1 MNWRGPA
8 LVLAWLW
15 LGEQALGP
23 AHAGPPP
30 RPVAATPST
39 NDTPAVGTALERQL
53 KRWLGAPQLWGQAT
67 FRYFGFSVYHAQ
79 LWAGQRPPEAGVS
92 WAQQPV
98 VLSLQY
104 QRDFKGEDIAQ
115 RSLEEMRRHPLM
127 RESDQATWLA
137 ALKALMPDVRA
148 GEHLIGVYQP
158 GQGLQLWHDGS
169 SLRELGTAP
178 DALMAQVFMGIWL
191 DPSTSQPE
199 LRQRLLGLA
208 KP

>member
-15 LGEQALGP
+15 WGELGLTS
-23 AHAGPPP
+23 AHAEPPA
-30 RPVAATPST
+30 RAAAATPST
-39 NDTPAVGTALERQL
+39 NDPPPAGTALELQL
-53 KRWLGAPQLWGQAT
+53 KRWLGAPQLWGQGT
-67 FRYFGFSVYHAQ
+67 LRYFGFSIYQAQ
-79 LWAGQRPPEAGVS
+79 LWMGQRPPEAGVS

-127 RESDQATWLA
+127 RKGDQATWLA

-148 GEHLIGVYQP
+148 GERLIGVYQP
-158 GQGLQLWHDGS
+158 GQGLQLWHDGA

>member
-1 MNWRGPA
+1 MNWRAPVW
-8 LVLAWLW
+8 VLASLW
-15 LGEQALGP
+15 WGVQGLTP

-30 RPVAATPST
+30 RPVAATPSP
-39 NDTPAVGTALERQL
+39 NDSPPMGAALERQL
-53 KRWLGAPQLWGQAT
+53 QRWLGTPQLWGQAL
-67 FRYFGFSVYHAQ
+67 FRYFGFSIYQAQ
-79 LWAGQRPPEAGVS
+79 LWVGSRPGDAGTA

-104 QRDFKGEDIAQ
+104 QRDFKGEAIAE

-137 ALKALMPDVRA
+137 ALKALIPDVRA
-148 GEHLIGVYQP
+148 GERLIGVYQP
-158 GQGLQLWHDGS
+158 GQGQQLWHDGA

-178 DALMAQVFMGIWL
+178 DALMARVFVGIWL
-191 DPSTSQPE
+191 DPSTSAPA
-199 LRQRLLGLA
+199 LRQQLLGLT

>member
-1 MNWRGPA
+1 MNWRAPA
-8 LVLAWLW
+8 WVLASLW
-15 LGEQALGP
+15 FVLQTP
-23 AHAGPPP
+23 THAGPPP
-30 RPVAATPST
+30 RPAAATPSPS
-39 NDTPAVGTALERQL
+39 DAPPVGAALERQL
-53 KRWLGAPQLWGQAT
+53 KRWLGAPQLWGQAM
-67 FRYFGFSVYHAQ
+67 FRYFGFSIYQAQ
-79 LWAGQRPPEAGVS
+79 LWVGPRPPEAGVS

-115 RSLEEMRRHPLM
+115 RSLEEMRRHPLI

-137 ALKALMPDVRA
+137 ALKALIPDVRA
-148 GEHLIGVYQP
+148 GERLIGVYQP
-158 GQGLQLWHDGS
+158 GQGLQLWHDGA

-178 DALMAQVFMGIWL
+178 DALLAQVFMGIWL

>member
-15 LGEQALGP
+15 WGELGLTS
-23 AHAGPPP
+23 AHAEPPA
-30 RPVAATPST
+30 RAAAATPST
-39 NDTPAVGTALERQL
+39 NDPPPAGTALERQL
-53 KRWLGAPQLWGQAT
+53 KRWLGAPQLWGQGT
-67 FRYFGFSVYHAQ
+67 LRYFGFSIYQAQ
-79 LWAGQRPPEAGVS
+79 LWAGQRPPEAGLS

-98 VLSLQY
+98 LLSLHY

-115 RSLEEMRRHPLM
+115 RSFEEMQRHPLM
-127 RESDQATWLA
+127 RASDHAAWLA
-137 ALKALMPDVRA
+137 ALKALMPDVRT
-148 GEHLIGVYQP
+148 GERLIGVYQP
-158 GQGLQLWHDGS
+158 GQGLQLWHDGA

-199 LRQRLLGLA
+199 LRQRLLGLS

>member
-1 MNWRGPA
+1 MNWRAPA
-8 LVLAWLW
+8 WVLASLW
-15 LGEQALGP
+15 FVLQAP
-23 AHAGPPP
+23 THAGPPP
-30 RPVAATPST
+30 RPAAATPSP
-39 NDTPAVGTALERQL
+39 NDAPPVGAALERQL
-53 KRWLGAPQLWGQAT
+53 KRWLGSPQLWGQAM
-67 FRYFGFSVYHAQ
+67 FRYFGFSIYQAQ
-79 LWAGQRPPEAGVS
+79 LWAGPRTSDAGAN
-92 WAQQPV
+92 WTQQPV
-98 VLSLQY
+98 VLTLQY

-137 ALKALMPDVRA
+137 ALKALIPDVRA
-148 GEHLIGVYQP
+148 GERLIGVYQP
-158 GQGLQLWHDGS
+158 GQGLQLWHDGA

-199 LRQRLLGLA
+199 LRQQLLGLA

>member
-1 MNWRGPA
+1 MNWRAPA
-8 LVLAWLW
+8 WVLASLWLVL
-15 LGEQALGP
+15 QAP
-23 AHAGPPP
+23 SHAGPPP
-30 RPVAATPST
+30 RPVAATP
-39 NDTPAVGTALERQL
+39 DPYDAPPVGAALERQL
-53 KRWLGAPQLWGQAT
+53 KRWLGAPQLWGQAM
-67 FRYFGFSVYHAQ
+67 FRYFGFSIYQAQ
-79 LWAGQRPPEAGVS
+79 LWVGPRPPEAGMS

-104 QRDFKGEDIAQ
+104 QRDFKGDDIAQ

-137 ALKALMPDVRA
+137 TLKALIPDVRA
-148 GEHLIGVYQP
+148 GERLIGVYQP
-158 GQGLQLWHDGS
+158 GQGLQLWHDGA

-178 DALMAQVFMGIWL
+178 DALLAQVFMGIWL

>member
-1 MNWRGPA
+1 MSLQGPA
-8 LVLAWLW
+8 FLLAWLW
-15 LGEQALGP
+15 LGAQALGP

-30 RPVAATPST
+30 RPVAATPSP
-39 NDTPAVGTALERQL
+39 NDTLAMGTALERLL
-53 KRWLGAPQLWGQAT
+53 KRWLGAPQLVGQGT
-67 FRYFGFSVYHAQ
+67 LRYFGFSIYQAQ
-79 LWAGQRPPEAGVS
+79 LWAGQRPPEAGLS

-98 VLSLQY
+98 LLSLHY

-115 RSLEEMRRHPLM
+115 RSFEEMQRNPLM
-127 RESDQATWLA
+127 RASDHAAWLA
-137 ALKALMPDVRA
+137 ALKALMPDVRT
-148 GEHLIGVYQP
+148 GERLIGVYQP
-158 GQGLQLWHDGS
+158 GQGLQLWHDGA

-199 LRQRLLGLA
+199 LRQRLLGLS

>member
-15 LGEQALGP
+15 WGELGLTS
-23 AHAGPPP
+23 AHAEPPA
-30 RPVAATPST
+30 RAAAATPST
-39 NDTPAVGTALERQL
+39 NDPPPAGTALERQL
-53 KRWLGAPQLWGQAT
+53 KRWLGAPQLVGQGT
-67 FRYFGFSVYHAQ
+67 LRYFGFSIYHAQ
-79 LWAGQRPPEAGVS
+79 LWVGPRPAETGLA
-92 WAQQPV
+92 WALQPV

-104 QRDFKGEDIAQ
+104 HRDFKGEDIAQ
-115 RSLEEMRRHPLM
+115 RSFEEMQRHPLM
-127 RESDQATWLA
+127 RASDHAAWLA
-137 ALKALMPDVRA
+137 ALKALMPDVRT
-148 GEHLIGVYQP
+148 GERLIGVYQP
-158 GQGLQLWHDGS
+158 GQGLQLWHDGA

-199 LRQRLLGLA
+199 LRQRLLGLS

>member
-1 MNWRGPA
+1 MNWRAPA
-8 LVLAWLW
+8 WVLASLW
-15 LGEQALGP
+15 FVLQTP
-23 AHAGPPP
+23 THAGPPP
-30 RPVAATPST
+30 RPAAATPSPS
-39 NDTPAVGTALERQL
+39 DAPPVGAELERQL
-53 KRWLGAPQLWGQAT
+53 KRWLGAPQLWGQAM
-67 FRYFGFSVYHAQ
+67 FRYFGFSIYQAQ
-79 LWAGQRPPEAGVS
+79 LWAGPRTSDAGAN
-92 WAQQPV
+92 WTQQPV
-98 VLSLQY
+98 VLTLQY

-137 ALKALMPDVRA
+137 ALKALIPDVRA
-148 GEHLIGVYQP
+148 GERLIGVYQP
-158 GQGLQLWHDGS
+158 GQGLQLWHDGA

-178 DALMAQVFMGIWL
+178 DVLLAQVFMGIWL